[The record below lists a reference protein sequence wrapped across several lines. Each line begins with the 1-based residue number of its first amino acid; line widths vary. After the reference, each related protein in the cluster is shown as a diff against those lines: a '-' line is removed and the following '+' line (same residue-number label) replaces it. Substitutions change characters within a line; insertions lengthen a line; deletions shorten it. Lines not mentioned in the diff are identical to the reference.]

1 MFRDRQE
8 ELDRLQEQLLE
19 EDPEELEEEYEDE
32 DEEYLDAEV
41 DDLLAANDQGENP
54 QTYNNYS
61 NDYGRQLR
69 NYASGYKAYNSDRTD
84 EDLEEYSQ
92 QVHHPQKE
100 KGITGL
106 LILAM
111 LLLLGIGGVLAWMLM
126 RMKGWI

>member
-92 QVHHPQKE
+92 QVLHPQKE

>member
-1 MFRDRQE
+1 MFRDRKE
-8 ELDRLQEQLLE
+8 ELERLQEQLLE
-19 EDPEELEEEYEDE
+19 EEPEELVEEYEEEYG
-32 DEEYLDAEV
+32 EYLEAELE
-41 DDLLAANDQGENP
+41 DLLNANDQGENP
-54 QTYNNYS
+54 RTYHNYS

-69 NYASGYKAYNSDRTD
+69 NFASGYKAYNTDRTD

-92 QVHHPQKE
+92 QVLEPPKE

>member
-19 EDPEELEEEYEDE
+19 EEPEELEEEYTEE
-32 DEEYLDAEV
+32 EEYLDAEV

-69 NYASGYKAYNSDRTD
+69 NYASGYKAYNSDHTD

-92 QVHHPQKE
+92 QVLHPQKE

>member
-19 EDPEELEEEYEDE
+19 EEPEELEEEYTEE
-32 DEEYLDAEV
+32 EEYLDAEV

-92 QVHHPQKE
+92 QVLHPQKE

>member
-1 MFRDRQE
+1 MFRDRKE
-8 ELDRLQEQLLE
+8 ELERLQEQLLE

-69 NYASGYKAYNSDRTD
+69 NFASGYKAYNTDRTD

-92 QVHHPQKE
+92 QVLEPPKE

-106 LILAM
+106 LVLAM
-111 LLLLGIGGVLAWMLM
+111 LLLLGIAAVLGWLLL
-126 RMKGWI
+126 RIKGWI